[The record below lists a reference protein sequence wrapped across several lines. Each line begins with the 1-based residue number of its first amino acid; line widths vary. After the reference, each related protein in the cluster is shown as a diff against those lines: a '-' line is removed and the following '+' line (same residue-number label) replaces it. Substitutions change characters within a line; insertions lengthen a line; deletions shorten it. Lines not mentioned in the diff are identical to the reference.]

1 MNQTAE
7 KNEQTKTR
15 LTKSRNGETSNFL
28 IISWSNFSNFL
39 NFYIFL
45 KRNMKLGMGIQPSLA
60 TPITLQMSAA
70 PNTLTR
76 FDIH

>member
-39 NFYIFL
+39 NFYIF
-45 KRNMKLGMGIQPSLA
+45 
-60 TPITLQMSAA
+60 
-70 PNTLTR
+70 
-76 FDIH
+76 